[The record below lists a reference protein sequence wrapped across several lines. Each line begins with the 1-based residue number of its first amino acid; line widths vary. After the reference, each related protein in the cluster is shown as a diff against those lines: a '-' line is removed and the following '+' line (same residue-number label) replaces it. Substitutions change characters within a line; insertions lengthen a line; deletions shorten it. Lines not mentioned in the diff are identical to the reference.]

1 MEADL
6 SLKKPRTS
14 VTPTRSGCSVGGV
27 RMCSR
32 MTNVEA
38 ISVHMKAMLQLTSSD
53 VNDLELL
60 LVAVLIMVRG
70 KKFDMHHT
78 NVTAYSVA
86 RRGCSRLL
94 GHVQSCGTSFPISQ
108 V

>member
-1 MEADL
+1 M
-6 SLKKPRTS
+6 SNIK
-14 VTPTRSGCSVGGV
+14 V
-27 RMCSR
+27 
-32 MTNVEA
+32 

-70 KKFDMHHT
+70 KKFDVHHA
-78 NVTAYSVA
+78 NITAYSVA
-86 RRGCSRLL
+86 RRGCNRLL

>member
-1 MEADL
+1 M
-6 SLKKPRTS
+6 LKKPQTS
-14 VTPTRSGCSVGGV
+14 VTPTRSGYSVEGV

-53 VNDLELL
+53 VNDLGLL
-60 LVAVLIMVRG
+60 LVAVPMKLRG
-70 KKFDMHHT
+70 KKFGMHHT
-78 NVTAYSVA
+78 NITAYSVA
-86 RRGCSRLL
+86 RRGCSRTL
-94 GHVQSCGTSFPISQ
+94 GHVQSYGTSFPISQ

>member
-6 SLKKPRTS
+6 LLKKPRTS
-14 VTPTRSGCSVGGV
+14 VTPTRSGYSVEGV
-27 RMCSR
+27 RICSG

-60 LVAVLIMVRG
+60 LVAVLVTVRG
-70 KKFDMHHT
+70 KTFDVHHA
-78 NVTAYSVA
+78 NITAYSVA
-86 RRGCSRLL
+86 RRGYSRTL
-94 GHVQSCGTSFPISQ
+94 GHVQSYGTSFPISQ